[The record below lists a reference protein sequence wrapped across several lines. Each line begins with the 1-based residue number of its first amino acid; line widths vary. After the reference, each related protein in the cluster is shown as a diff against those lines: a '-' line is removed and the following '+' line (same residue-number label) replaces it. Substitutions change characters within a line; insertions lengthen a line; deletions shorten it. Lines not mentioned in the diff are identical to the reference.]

1 MSLSKMDVEKPPGLK
16 LGNRWKTLEV
26 SESEENEEE
35 SQKTKDLKSMEK
47 AYCEEFPKTI
57 KDNSGKLPKHQGP
70 KMGSAP
76 KKFDDKLLTLF
87 FKEPLAEIK
96 ELNPVIREDGG
107 WTRIK
112 GIMDSGASESVAHP
126 GMTPEYEVQES
137 PGSKAGQKYTCANGE
152 TIENLGEK
160 ILDMVTEDGRE
171 SRIKYQAADVSRTLN
186 SISGICDAGASE

>member
-1 MSLSKMDVEKPPGLK
+1 MRNSLRQSRIIQVSSQSIKVR
-16 LGNRWKTLEV
+16 RW
-26 SESEENEEE
+26 
-35 SQKTKDLKSMEK
+35 
-47 AYCEEFPKTI
+47 
-57 KDNSGKLPKHQGP
+57 
-70 KMGSAP
+70 P

-160 ILDMVTEDGRE
+160 ILDVVMDDGVE
-171 SRIKYQAADVSRTLN
+171 TTIKYQACDVKKPLN
-186 SISGICDAGASE
+186 SVSEICDAGDPENGQYVIFSKWGGAIVNPTTGRHVPFERELGVYTMGMWVKPKTVFTRQV